1 MKLIILVL
9 FLCCLYAFVLTVQKS
24 KTVGVL
30 AKIMKNLY
38 APAFLE
44 QARQNVELLQKAD
57 DRLNGKSPADAIN
70 DFLVSKILKHL
81 MWFNMAIAAFSTG
94 MIIITVYF
102 LPIGLY
108 SFMITGAVISL
119 CWSGLN
125 FSVLFCADGKLMQL
139 IINYIT
145 ICEEP
150 RFWNTDNPAE
160 AREKFRPEAI
170 LKTATKMYPL

>member
-9 FLCCLYAFVLTVQKS
+9 FLACLYVSVLAVQKS

-30 AKIMKNLY
+30 LKIMKKLY
-38 APAFLE
+38 APASLE
-44 QARQNVELLQKAD
+44 QARQNVELLKITD

-81 MWFNMAIAAFSTG
+81 IWFSMAIAVFSVG
-94 MIIITVYF
+94 MIIITVHL

-108 SFMITGAVISL
+108 GFMITGAVISL

-125 FSVLFCADGKLMQL
+125 IAVLFCADGKLMQL

-150 RFWNTDNPAE
+150 RFWDTDNPAE
-160 AREKFRPEAI
+160 AREKFRPEAVF
-170 LKTATKMYPL
+170 KMATKIYPL

>member
-1 MKLIILVL
+1 MKLIILVS
-9 FLCCLYAFVLTVQKS
+9 FLWCLYASVLAVQKS
-24 KTVGVL
+24 KTVGIL
-30 AKIMKNLY
+30 SKIMKDMY
-38 APAFLE
+38 APASLE
-44 QARQNVELLQKAD
+44 QARQNVELLQKPD
-57 DRLNGKSPADAIN
+57 NRLNGKSPADAIN
-70 DFLVSKILKHL
+70 DFMVSKILKHL

-94 MIIITVYF
+94 MIIITVHF

-125 FSVLFCADGKLMQL
+125 IAVLFCADSKLMQL

-150 RFWNTDNPAE
+150 RFWDTDNPAE

-170 LKTATKMYPL
+170 FKMATKMYPL